1 MRRGAKNIA
10 RSSYYFVAMNC
21 LFRGSRCVRLLASR
35 CGFSTSES
43 SAPSAVCAQNLISRW
58 QTEPNNRRRYHPIT
72 TATRKFS
79 SLNVN
84 TDAAERSDGQE
95 ESIIITTPQRSPSA
109 LEQANMDEITPGH
122 ALFVLQKYAAK
133 TEGKRIR
140 QLDFVTLCES
150 ARPGKKRDAKVIATA
165 LKEFKRNNYFVI
177 QTPSASVA
185 IEGMLRSIIPTWKV
199 SDGKPRVQGA
209 AFVSEQIVD
218 ENSGLYFA
226 AETEAVDKVLEELHK
241 GLLEMKENGINLRI
255 DNIGKAVEEGEAEEE
270 EPSPDE
276 KILRDALRA
285 TEDVVTLLIKRKS
298 RPETKMTKRARAKY
312 RKFIQVKSGPKTRT
326 LELATKIA
334 ISIGGSAVA
343 QEKIITP
350 YLDAWF
356 SKEINKDIL
365 QLIEDAAKEEME
377 QQTAIK
383 AAADSDEAEEGEGVV
398 ELEAAASDA
407 AKGEEDED
415 AATEGGVIEEE
426 ASNSTADGADI
437 DGDGVVSQNDSE
449 PEGEEE
455 EKKD

>member
-1 MRRGAKNIA
+1 
-10 RSSYYFVAMNC
+10 MNC
-21 LFRGSRCVRLLASR
+21 LFRGSRCVRLRASR
-35 CGFSTSES
+35 HVFASSES

-58 QTEPNNRRRYHPIT
+58 WQTEPHNRRRYHPIT
-72 TATRKFS
+72 AATRNFS

-84 TDAAERSDGQE
+84 TDTAESDGQE

-109 LEQANMDEITPGH
+109 LEQANLDEITPGL

-133 TEGKRIR
+133 SEGKRIR
-140 QLDFVTLCES
+140 QSDFVTLCES
-150 ARPGKKRDAKVIATA
+150 SRPGKKRDAKVIATA

-209 AFVSEQIVD
+209 VFVAEQIVD

-226 AETEAVDKVLEELHK
+226 VETESVDKVLEELHK
-241 GLLEMKENGINLRI
+241 GLLEMKENGINLRV
-255 DNIGKAVEEGEAEEE
+255 DNVGKEVVGEGE
-270 EPSPDE
+270 EPSHDE
-276 KILRDALRA
+276 KVLRGALRA
-285 TEDVVTLLIKRKS
+285 TEGIVTLLIKRKS

-334 ISIGGSAVA
+334 LSIGGSDAA

-356 SKEINKDIL
+356 SKEINEDIL
-365 QLIEDAAKEEME
+365 QLIEDAATEEME
-377 QQTAIK
+377 QQTAIE

-407 AKGEEDED
+407 AEGEEDED

-426 ASNSTADGADI
+426 ASNS
-437 DGDGVVSQNDSE
+437 DGDSDADVDGDEVVSQNDSE
-449 PEGEEE
+449 PGEEE